1 MSDMKFVTL
10 ASFVTIGLL
19 MIAAAVPI
27 ASPVRHV
34 FAEFNV
40 KVSDDCIQ
48 ARDNSQQVL
57 IGNSSNAIIINNS
70 TTTQSQNCG

>member
-1 MSDMKFVTL
+1 MSDMEFVTL
-10 ASFVTIGLL
+10 TSFVIIALL

-40 KVSDDCIQ
+40 KVMTVYKQETIVNRS
-48 ARDNSQQVL
+48 
-57 IGNSSNAIIINNS
+57 
-70 TTTQSQNCG
+70 